1 MHKRIATFCSA
12 ALLCAGVGT
21 AAIAHAQPTS
31 SFSVSESTAPAGAPS
46 ATAPATA
53 APAPTHTAPGAMTA
67 PADPM
72 AGAAAADPMA
82 GTAPAAA
89 DPIASAGALDPAS
102 VTDAQ
107 LQQFVESAQKVAV
120 LSDEYT
126 QRLQTAPDQSA
137 QQQIVAEAND
147 RMASAVQESGL
158 TVDEF
163 NGISE
168 ALEQDPQL
176 HARAQQMLQ

>member
-12 ALLCAGVGT
+12 ALLCAGVGS

-31 SFSVSESTAPAGAPS
+31 SISESTAPAT
-46 ATAPATA
+46 TAPATA
-53 APAPTHTAPGAMTA
+53 APAPAQAAPGAASAPMT
-67 PADPM
+67 
-72 AGAAAADPMA
+72 GA
-82 GTAPAAA
+82 APAAA
-89 DPIASAGALDPAS
+89 PMPEAGAMQSAS
-102 VTDAQ
+102 VSDAQ

-126 QRLQTAPDQSA
+126 QRLQAAPDNTA

-163 NGISE
+163 NGISQ

>member
-12 ALLCAGVGT
+12 ALLCAGVGS

-31 SFSVSESTAPAGAPS
+31 SFSESAAPTA
-46 ATAPATA
+46 APATA
-53 APAPTHTAPGAMTA
+53 APGSTA
-67 PADPM
+67 PAYTPAAPAAGDPM
-72 AGAAAADPMA
+72 AATGA
-82 GTAPAAA
+82 APAAA
-89 DPIASAGALDPAS
+89 APMAAPGGVATAD
-102 VTDAQ
+102 VTDQQ

-120 LSDEYT
+120 LSDEYN
-126 QRLQTAPDQSA
+126 QRLQAAPDANA
-137 QQQIVAEAND
+137 QQQIVTEAND

-158 TVDEF
+158 SVDEF
-163 NGISE
+163 NGISQ